1 MGYETNENND
11 LFDKIF
17 DFYKTIP
24 NGYLYYDG
32 TIFDFRGR
40 RNYNRLDKFT
50 WFTKIEKI
58 ERILE

>member
-40 RNYNRLDKFT
+40 GNYNRLDKST
-50 WFTKIEKI
+50 
-58 ERILE
+58 